1 MDSADK
7 ERLHEAKEELYNII
21 KSHEISPNVPVL
33 VFANKQDL
41 PGKHVHKTSLESWVI
56 ENSVYSK
63 LSEIKLGNEP

>member
-1 MDSADK
+1 MVDSADK

-41 PGKHVHKTSLESWVI
+41 PGKHVHKTSFYVESLAI
-56 ENSVYSK
+56 ENSV
-63 LSEIKLGNEP
+63 

>member
-1 MDSADK
+1 MFKMSIFLTFIFNNFISFAGVIFVVDSADK

-41 PGKHVHKTSLESWVI
+41 PGKLV
-56 ENSVYSK
+56 
-63 LSEIKLGNEP
+63 